1 MDKHER
7 WNERYAKKELTWSSG
22 PNALLESL
30 VAERPA
36 GKALDIATGEGR
48 NALWLASRGWGVDA
62 IDFSSVGIEKG
73 KSMAAERNL
82 KVNWITADVC
92 QRVFARAEYD
102 LVAVVFLHTTA
113 DERNIWL
120 PAVIDAVAPGGQFIY
135 IAHDPSN
142 VDHGIGGPQDRS
154 LLPGVEDVC
163 IELGDFEILR
173 AEIYERQVGNDRGH
187 GGPATGLARDSL
199 ISARRRAPD

>member
-82 KVNWITADVC
+82 EVNWITADVC

-102 LVAVVFLHTTA
+102 LVAVVFLHTTTVGGRSSQDTPTNYVSGNEVQDIHA
-113 DERNIWL
+113 LSGCAAYRFPETRHVLERGC
-120 PAVIDAVAPGGQFIY
+120 P
-135 IAHDPSN
+135 HD
-142 VDHGIGGPQDRS
+142 H
-154 LLPGVEDVC
+154 
-163 IELGDFEILR
+163 
-173 AEIYERQVGNDRGH
+173 
-187 GGPATGLARDSL
+187 
-199 ISARRRAPD
+199 